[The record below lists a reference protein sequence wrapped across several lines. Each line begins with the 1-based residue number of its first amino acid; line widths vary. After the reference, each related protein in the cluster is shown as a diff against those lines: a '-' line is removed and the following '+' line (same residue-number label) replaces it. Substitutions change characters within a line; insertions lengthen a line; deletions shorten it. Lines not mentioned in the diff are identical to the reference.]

1 VLKCRTLSR
10 VAVLAAVVSMGGVAL
25 GFAGEAPANGMKS
38 VEVAQKADSGLI
50 DMSAYL
56 KERRTT
62 NHPNPWPLRN
72 LIKPGTLTVGI
83 TAKSPPGSFTNKKGE
98 FDGSRIQLWKIM
110 AKDLGLK
117 LEFVRLDWPGILPGL
132 AANKFD
138 MACEG
143 ASWSNTR
150 LKSPDFLLTRPIV
163 TNASIGIVRKDSGI
177 KSWKDADGKRLG
189 GVRGEHY
196 YVKAKSVVKGPS
208 GLVDM
213 PGRPEA
219 VLALLNKQMDV
230 FAVDMN
236 KGRQL
241 LVDHPRSSELMMIG
255 PPLDLLLG
263 GMCVNKR
270 EPALLMAANLLLTNY
285 RVDGTIAKLEMEY
298 YGTDLHVRLLE
309 MAGY

>member
-1 VLKCRTLSR
+1 MLEFRALALM
-10 VAVLAAVVSMGGVAL
+10 AVLTASVSMGGIAP
-25 GFAGEAPANGMKS
+25 GFAGEVPATGMKS
-38 VEVAQKADSGLI
+38 VEIAQADESGLI
-50 DMSAYL
+50 DMSAYF

-62 NHPNPWPLRN
+62 AHPNPWPLRN

-83 TAKSPPGSFTNKKGE
+83 TAKTPPGSFTNKKGE

-196 YVKAKSVVKGPS
+196 YVKAKSVVKDPS

-241 LVDHPRSSELMMIG
+241 LIDHPRSSELMMIG

-298 YGTDLHVRLLE
+298 YGTDLHVQLLE